1 MIGKYFKSCIDF
13 FNNVLAAYI
22 RLREIHFNTTIQ
34 AQHNL
39 TNDVMPALMDHADL
53 IMENAMGIFGRPG
66 YDILGGNKDKSKTI
80 KDCLE
85 SLRSKALELKLS
97 LNKET
102 LSGITNILDD
112 MITDLNKWI
121 YLSENK

>member
-1 MIGKYFKSCIDF
+1 MVGKNFKSCIDF
-13 FNNVLAAYI
+13 FNTVLAAYI
-22 RLREIHFNTTIQ
+22 RLRELHFNTLSQ

-39 TNDVMPALMDHADL
+39 TNDVMPALMDYADL
-53 IMENAMGIFGRPG
+53 VMENAMGMFGRPG
-66 YDILGGNKDKSKTI
+66 LDILGGKKDKSTTI
-80 KDCLE
+80 KQCLE
-85 SLRSKALELKLS
+85 TLRTNTLNFKLS
-97 LNKET
+97 LTKET